1 MNELELIFQAES
13 KKYNVEKT
21 TVEEIERSSRRNARK
36 KLDEIC
42 EKLAFVKKYG
52 CKIEIDS
59 RLTCLYIHYPK
70 YGSKSLTR
78 ARLSFDTELKS
89 LGSQRYTEWLPN
101 VWLVNWDCDWC
112 HCRPDQRITS
122 IEDLVKSLVYRIN
135 NFTI

>member
-1 MNELELIFQAES
+1 MNELELIFQAEN

-59 RLTCLYIHYPK
+59 RLTCLYIYYHRN
-70 YGSKSLTR
+70 GNKSLTR
-78 ARLSFDTELKS
+78 ARLEFDTECKS
-89 LGSQRYTEWLPN
+89 FGSQRYADYLLN
-101 VWLVNWDCDWC
+101 VWKVNWDCDWC
-112 HCRPDQRITS
+112 HCRPDERITS

-135 NFTI
+135 NFTL